1 MHCPERPAA
10 YLLLDN
16 ILIDAMLRN
25 TVVLAGDIFGSCVE
39 GFLQRVDKALC
50 GKVFECGLP

>member
-25 TVVLAGDIFGSCVE
+25 TVVFAGDIFGSCVE
-39 GFLQRVDKALC
+39 GFL
-50 GKVFECGLP
+50 